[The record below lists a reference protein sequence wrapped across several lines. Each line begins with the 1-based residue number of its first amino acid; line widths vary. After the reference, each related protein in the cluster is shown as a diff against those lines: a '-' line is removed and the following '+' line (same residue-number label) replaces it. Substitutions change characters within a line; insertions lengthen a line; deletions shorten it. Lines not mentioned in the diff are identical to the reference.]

1 MPLATN
7 VIRLLYNIRHMAKR
21 AGNIGVAN
29 KEAKALACVLEV
41 SREGYDPSSTALAML
56 LRGENAVERFSYLK
70 TYGTLTSLSA
80 KKIKAMATGL
90 IKKGYLSFYAPPLGA
105 ERYLLLTP
113 KGKDAALAAL
123 SRGLTRRNNAPSSPL
138 FMERN

>member
-7 VIRLLYNIRHMAKR
+7 VIGLLYNIRTMAKR
-21 AGNIGVAN
+21 AGINGVAT

-41 SREGYDPSSTALAML
+41 AREGYDPSATALAML
-56 LRGENAVERFSYLK
+56 LRGETAVERFSYLK
-70 TYGTLTSLSA
+70 TYGTLTSFSA

-113 KGKDAALAAL
+113 TGKDVALATL
-123 SRGLTRRNNAPSSPL
+123 SRGFAHRNAAPSSPL